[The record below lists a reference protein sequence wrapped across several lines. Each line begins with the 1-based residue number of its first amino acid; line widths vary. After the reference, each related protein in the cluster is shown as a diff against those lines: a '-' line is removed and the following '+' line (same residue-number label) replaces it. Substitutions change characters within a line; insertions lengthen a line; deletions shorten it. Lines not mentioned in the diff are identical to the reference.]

1 MPKSAERNKEIREQ
15 SKEMIL
21 NKSMLYFAQNGIG
34 GTKIGGLAK
43 YIGIGQG
50 SLYAYFDSKEALYQE
65 IQTVIGISI
74 REDVKELK
82 LLASLPIQ
90 AVKKVHKLTDT
101 VLQRLRD
108 DDKAA
113 AIVVLSTQMM
123 LEQNADYS
131 STDTVYQSGLYK
143 YTAKMIAQ
151 GQKEGSAVMGN
162 PMKLADYYWGVVYL
176 YALKKLFTTEY
187 EILDSKDLERT
198 ILKCRERES

>member
-15 SKEMIL
+15 SKEIIL